1 MITLE
6 KISIKHKASLVRL
19 LNNVNVEKWLLQI
32 PSPYTTE
39 DADIWINKNINEK
52 DNGTDFCYAIEN
64 NGELTGGIGL
74 HKKYEHSAEVGYWIG
89 EEYWNR
95 GFGKQALNKILDFG
109 FNKLNLQ
116 RIHAHVF
123 EENIASEKLLLKCGF
138 EFEGLLKKYHIK
150 GTDIINSK
158 LFSKVVD

>member
-1 MITLE
+1 
-6 KISIKHKASLVRL
+6 
-19 LNNVNVEKWLLQI
+19 
-32 PSPYTTE
+32 
-39 DADIWINKNINEK
+39 
-52 DNGTDFCYAIEN
+52 
-64 NGELTGGIGL
+64 
-74 HKKYEHSAEVGYWIG
+74 VGYWLG
-89 EEYWNR
+89 EEYR
-95 GFGKQALNKILDFG
+95 GNGYASEALNKILDFG

-158 LFSKVVD
+158 FFGKVVD

>member
-52 DNGTDFCYAIEN
+52 DNGTDFC
-64 NGELTGGIGL
+64 
-74 HKKYEHSAEVGYWIG
+74 
-89 EEYWNR
+89 
-95 GFGKQALNKILDFG
+95 
-109 FNKLNLQ
+109 
-116 RIHAHVF
+116 
-123 EENIASEKLLLKCGF
+123 
-138 EFEGLLKKYHIK
+138 
-150 GTDIINSK
+150 
-158 LFSKVVD
+158 